1 MSRKMID
8 YQVEGNK
15 ISTIDGYKVGGDELT
30 GDALMGIT
38 KDSTTITRTL
48 DTDGKVKFDTKG
60 DITTKQDKL
69 YTKTNSGITLTEESG
84 KSYIGSEIIFTDREI
99 RISSYYPNKAYNIGD
114 TYAPSTAIDDTDA
127 VIVGAQITQLPSLI
141 NVGGESG
148 PTFSAST
155 YYSVGFKGSK
165 QRVYIRLTCIKAGT
179 ISDTAPFDANLYLTL
194 IKNAKYQYFA

>member
-1 MSRKMID
+1 MSRRMID
-8 YQVEGNK
+8 EG
-15 ISTIDGYKVGGDELT
+15 
-30 GDALMGIT
+30 ALNAQIQEA
-38 KDSTTITRTL
+38 TTN
-48 DTDGKVKFDTKG
+48 
-60 DITTKQDKL
+60 KQDKL
-69 YTKTNSGITLTEESG
+69 IAGTGITISEDNTISSE
-84 KSYIGSEIIFTDREI
+84 SEIIFTDREI
-99 RISSYYPNKAYNIGD
+99 RISNYYPNKAYNIGD
-114 TYAPSTAIDDTDA
+114 VYAPSTSLDDRDA

-179 ISDTAPFDANLYLTL
+179 ISDTTSFDAHLYLTL

>member
-1 MSRKMID
+1 MSRRMID
-8 YQVEGNK
+8 EG
-15 ISTIDGYKVGGDELT
+15 
-30 GDALMGIT
+30 ALNAQILEAT
-38 KDSTTITRTL
+38 
-48 DTDGKVKFDTKG
+48 
-60 DITTKQDKL
+60 TTKQDKL
-69 YTKTNSGITLTEESG
+69 TPGKGITISEDNIIS
-84 KSYIGSEIIFTDREI
+84 SNISSEIIFTDREI

-114 TYAPSTAIDDTDA
+114 TYIPSTTIDDTDA

-179 ISDTAPFDANLYLTL
+179 ISDTTSFGANLYLTL

>member
-1 MSRKMID
+1 MSRRMID
-8 YQVEGNK
+8 EG
-15 ISTIDGYKVGGDELT
+15 
-30 GDALMGIT
+30 ALNAQIQEAT
-38 KDSTTITRTL
+38 
-48 DTDGKVKFDTKG
+48 
-60 DITTKQDKL
+60 TTKQDKL
-69 YTKTNSGITLTEESG
+69 IPGKGITISEDNTIS
-84 KSYIGSEIIFTDREI
+84 SEIIFTDREI
-99 RISSYYPNKAYNIGD
+99 RIYNYYPNKTYNIGD
-114 TYAPSTAIDDTDA
+114 TYTPSTAIDDTDA

-179 ISDTAPFDANLYLTL
+179 ISDTTSFDAHLYLTL